1 MRIALF
7 TETYLP
13 QINGVV
19 THVKTLKDG
28 LERLGHEVMVVTADS
43 STSRHYLQGDVLYC
57 PATRLK
63 RLYNYCAALPI
74 SNTRLRYIRRFNPD
88 VIHIHTEFGV
98 GISGVVAAK
107 ILHKPLVYTLHTMYD
122 EYIYYIVPNSMVW
135 ATTKFSHRYIK
146 FIANRAQALTGPS
159 EKCTR
164 YFESVGITG
173 RPVHVVPNA
182 VELDT
187 FNPQNANPEKTAQI
201 RRELGYSPEDMVICF
216 VGRLGKEKSVDVL
229 LEAWAENIRPEER
242 IRLLVI
248 GGGPFYEPYRELAQK
263 LGIREMVTFTG
274 AVPHD
279 QLPPYYAACDAYA
292 TASLSDTCSISM
304 LEGMATG
311 LPVFQR
317 KDPINADQVRD
328 GVNGFNFES
337 GRQLADQ
344 LRAFRAMDP
353 AEKEALRASVIQS
366 VRESGAERLAGCL
379 VEIYQNVLAGKK

>member
-28 LERLGHEVMVVTADS
+28 LERLGHQVLVVTADS
-43 STSRHYLQGDVLYC
+43 STFHHHLEGDVLYC
-57 PATRLK
+57 PATKLK
-63 RLYNYCAALPI
+63 KLYGYCAALPI
-74 SNTRLRYIRRFNPD
+74 STTRLRYIRRFNPD

-98 GISGVVAAK
+98 GLSGVVAAK
-107 ILHKPLVYTLHTMYD
+107 MLHKPLVYTLHTMYD
-122 EYIYYIVPNSMVW
+122 EYIYYIVPDSIAG
-135 ATTKFSHRYIK
+135 ATTRFSHRYIK
-146 FIANRAQALTGPS
+146 FIADHAQALTGPS

-164 YFESVGITG
+164 YFESAGVTG

-187 FNPQNANPEKTAQI
+187 FSPRNADPARRAEI
-201 RRELGYSPEDMVICF
+201 RKELGFGPDDLVACF

-229 LEAWAENIRPEER
+229 LEAWAAVIRPEEGF
-242 IRLLVI
+242 RLLVI
-248 GGGPFYEPYRELAQK
+248 GVGPFYEPYREMAQK
-263 LGIREMVTFTG
+263 LGIEGMVAFTG
-274 AVPHD
+274 AIPHQ

-304 LEGMATG
+304 LEGMASG
-311 LPVFQR
+311 LPVLQR

-328 GVNGFNFES
+328 GINGFNFDS
-337 GRQLADQ
+337 GSQLAGQ
-344 LRAFRAMDP
+344 LRALKAMSREDRAKLS
-353 AEKEALRASVIQS
+353 ESVIQS
-366 VRESGAERLAGCL
+366 VRQSGAENLAGALLKVYQEL
-379 VEIYQNVLAGKK
+379 VSPKD